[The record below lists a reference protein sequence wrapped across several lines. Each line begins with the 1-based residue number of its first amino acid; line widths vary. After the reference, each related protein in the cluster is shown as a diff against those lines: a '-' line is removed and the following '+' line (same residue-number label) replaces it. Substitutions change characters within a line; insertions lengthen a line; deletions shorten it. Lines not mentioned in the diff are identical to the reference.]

1 MESTYENKATLQ
13 LIIDNLQSQ
22 IDSLYYTNDWDTIK
36 SEREE
41 SLVNMISLLAD
52 QRNKMEYELSLEEDY
67 GQAYLRSQI

>member
-1 MESTYENKATLQ
+1 MKTTYENKATLQ

-22 IDSLYYTNDWDTIK
+22 IDSLYYTNDWDNIK